1 MKMVKQVIVVRKDL
15 HMGVGKLISQACHA
29 SVGAAEEA
37 RKRCLTTWKTWMKG
51 GGKKII
57 VKVDSLQ
64 ALQELRVKA
73 YKLNLPTFL
82 VVDRG
87 LTQLPPETATTLGI
101 GPAKDETV
109 DRITSGLK
117 LL

>member
-1 MKMVKQVIVVRKDL
+1 MVKQVIVVRKDL

-29 SVGAAEEA
+29 SLGAAEEA
-37 RKRCLTTWKTWMKG
+37 RKRCIKTWRTWING

-64 ALQELRVKA
+64 ELHELKVKA
-73 YKLNLPTFL
+73 HRFNIPTFL

-101 GPAKDETV
+101 GPAKDENV
-109 DRITSGLK
+109 DRITKDLK

>member
-1 MKMVKQVIVVRKDL
+1 MN
-15 HMGVGKLISQACHA
+15 
-29 SVGAAEEA
+29 
-37 RKRCLTTWKTWMKG
+37 G

-57 VKVDSLQ
+57 VKVHSLQ
-64 ALQELRVKA
+64 ELQELRAKA
-73 YKLNLPTFL
+73 QKLKLPTFL

-101 GPAKDETV
+101 GPAKDENI
-109 DRITSGLK
+109 DRITRDLK

>member
-1 MKMVKQVIVVRKDL
+1 MVKQVIVVRKDL
-15 HMGVGKLISQACHA
+15 HMGVGKLIGQACHA
-29 SVGAAEEA
+29 SVGAAEES
-37 RKRCLTTWKTWMKG
+37 RKRCMKIWRSWING

-64 ALQELRVKA
+64 ELHELRVKA
-73 YKLNLPTFL
+73 HRFRIPTFL

-101 GPAKDETV
+101 GPAKDENV
-109 DRITSGLK
+109 DRITKDLK